1 MPLAQKLHPD
11 ESSCIYIWN
20 VSEPSEALAAHAAL
34 AGKTIFP
41 GDNYRTE
48 HRLQHFYLQR
58 ILVEQHFP
66 GVTLNYHPSGKPI
79 LNNNQHVSFTHSG
92 NYFGAYFSNS
102 LCGIDIELSHSKA
115 LKVLRKFLTDDEMLF
130 CNNWTEEL
138 ALKMWCIKESSF
150 KVVGRED
157 MFLKSHIFVQELPL
171 HHEGLVPVVINNND
185 DFIKRDVCFTLN
197 NDYCLAYTLPV

>member
-1 MPLAQKLHPD
+1 
-11 ESSCIYIWN
+11 
-20 VSEPSEALAAHAAL
+20 
-34 AGKTIFP
+34 
-41 GDNYRTE
+41 
-48 HRLQHFYLQR
+48 
-58 ILVEQHFP
+58 LVEQHFP

-102 LCGIDIELSHSKA
+102 LCGIDIEVSHSKA

-171 HHEGLVPVVINNND
+171 DHEGVVPVVINSND
-185 DFIKRDVCFTLN
+185 DFIKRDVRFTLN